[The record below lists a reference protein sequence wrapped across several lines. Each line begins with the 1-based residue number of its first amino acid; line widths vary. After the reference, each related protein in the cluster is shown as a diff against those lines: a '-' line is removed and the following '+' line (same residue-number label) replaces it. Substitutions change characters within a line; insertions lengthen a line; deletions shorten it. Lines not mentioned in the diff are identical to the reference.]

1 MKLEIESP
9 ELFYCLE
16 LVLNLFLLIS
26 IAVERFAPTLEK
38 GYVLIS
44 FDANT
49 FALGFSILCELWIE
63 FSLESYLRLGL
74 AKLFI
79 GDEATSS

>member
-1 MKLEIESP
+1 
-9 ELFYCLE
+9 LE

-38 GYVLIS
+38 GYVRIS

-49 FALGFSILCELWIE
+49 FAWFQSQGADCEKKMAAALKI
-63 FSLESYLRLGL
+63 Y
-74 AKLFI
+74 A
-79 GDEATSS
+79 EAHQVNL